1 LSAAERDGP
10 ASWTCTRCKVTA
22 SWMPGSGS
30 GGRPADWRPVGGE
43 LHCLSC
49 RRELAADAAV
59 TDPADTTSAAL
70 TRARTAAMIEF
81 EIRRVPDRANSVIAR
96 SCRTS
101 VPAVAKARARIG
113 IPMP

>member
-1 LSAAERDGP
+1 
-10 ASWTCTRCKVTA
+10 
-22 SWMPGSGS
+22 MPGCES
-30 GGRPADWRPVGGE
+30 GGRPADWRYVGGE
-43 LHCLSC
+43 LRCLSC
-49 RRELAADAAV
+49 RRELAAEAAEA
-59 TDPADTTSAAL
+59 DPADATSAGM

-96 SCRTS
+96 ACRTS